1 MPKIKQVFGSI
12 RSGQGKIYYGW
23 LMLSVC
29 FFLVMCTFG
38 IRSSFGVFITPMESD
53 MGWSRA
59 EISRVLSLG
68 ILIGAGS
75 FMVTGYL
82 HDRYGGRI
90 VIGGCLIAVGISVAL
105 TRLVNSIPSFILIHG
120 FLGAFASSGVSFV
133 TLHSLL
139 ARWFFKRRALAI
151 SISATGGSIGPLL
164 FAPFSA
170 YLIETFDWRTAFV
183 VLGCMIV
190 FIAGPLA
197 VTFLRNDPQGAVPG
211 GERIESDIG
220 SNVSDDKGEVEIAGP
235 LFTSSWRQALSTSPF
250 WQLSSAYLV
259 CGITTNII
267 SVHFVPFAEDQG
279 IPKMTAA
286 TIFGVMMGLNSVG
299 VLSAGVLSNYFNQK
313 NVLSTTYALRGMAYA
328 LLLVVGGVE
337 GMWVFA
343 VVAGVSWI
351 ATASVTSSMTAD
363 IYGVKNLG
371 TLNGMTNMSHQ
382 IGGALSVLLAGEIHQ
397 ITGSYTLPFMFAGLT
412 LIGAS
417 ISAFKVNEKAYSYR
431 YNPVRIGASGGAPS
445 ESY

>member
-1 MPKIKQVFGSI
+1 
-12 RSGQGKIYYGW
+12 
-23 LMLSVC
+23 
-29 FFLVMCTFG
+29 
-38 IRSSFGVFITPMESD
+38 
-53 MGWSRA
+53 
-59 EISRVLSLG
+59 
-68 ILIGAGS
+68 
-75 FMVTGYL
+75 
-82 HDRYGGRI
+82 
-90 VIGGCLIAVGISVAL
+90 
-105 TRLVNSIPSFILIHG
+105 
-120 FLGAFASSGVSFV
+120 
-133 TLHSLL
+133 
-139 ARWFFKRRALAI
+139 
-151 SISATGGSIGPLL
+151 
-164 FAPFSA
+164 
-170 YLIETFDWRTAFV
+170 
-183 VLGCMIV
+183 
-190 FIAGPLA
+190 
-197 VTFLRNDPQGAVPG
+197 
-211 GERIESDIG
+211 
-220 SNVSDDKGEVEIAGP
+220 
-235 LFTSSWRQALSTSPF
+235 
-250 WQLSSAYLV
+250 
-259 CGITTNII
+259 
-267 SVHFVPFAEDQG
+267 
-279 IPKMTAA
+279 MTAA
-286 TIFGVMMGLNSVG
+286 TIFGIMMGLNSLG

-328 LLLVVGGVE
+328 LLLLVGGVE